1 MSDFRIRIDRAS
13 SRTLTDQVVRGI
25 RSAILEGSLPVGSVL
40 PSREKIASDC
50 GVSVNV
56 IREALSC
63 LVTEGLV
70 RARPH
75 IGCEV
80 LRRNKR
86 KMTGH
91 ILRILGENDGSYI
104 WSVVTSVLQREL
116 SAVGLRCPQ
125 VAVTT
130 GANGR
135 PDYTW
140 LEEALDDR
148 PDMAIVF
155 ACKMTV
161 SGIVRILERYGVPYV
176 LVLFVQSDIQ
186 RKGRNCL
193 KSILFDGH
201 EAVNAFVEDCKCRRV
216 LSVCQFGFGKDSLFD
231 AIPQLRAAGIATEE
245 IAVPLKSVLGDLE
258 AIQRLAAETMSKRL
272 ARGPLSELLFFTDD
286 YLALGAIPVLLE
298 RGVKIPQDVKVVSLA
313 NRGFG
318 PVFPKRLTRIETD
331 CPGDAVRIA
340 RAIVGWT
347 RTGEVSGIDS
357 ISPRYLRG
365 ETF

>member
-1 MSDFRIRIDRAS
+1 MSDFRIKIDRAS
-13 SRTLTDQVVRGI
+13 SRTLTDQLLCGI
-25 RSAILEGSLPVGSVL
+25 RSAILGGSLPVGSVL

-56 IREALSC
+56 VREALSC

-80 LRRNKR
+80 LRRSKR

-91 ILRILGENDGSYI
+91 ILRILGENDGSYM

-116 SAVGLRCPQ
+116 CAAGLCCPQ

-135 PDYTW
+135 SDYTW
-140 LEEALDDR
+140 LKEALNDR

-155 ACKMTV
+155 ACNMAV
-161 SGIVRILERYGVPYV
+161 SGIVRLLERKNVPYV
-176 LVLFVQSDIQ
+176 LVLSDIP
-186 RKGRNCL
+186 RRGRRCL
-193 KSILFDGH
+193 KTIPFDGY
-201 EAVNAFVEDCKCRRV
+201 EAVNAFVEDCRRRRV

-245 IAVPLKSVLGDLE
+245 IDIPLKSVLGDLE

-331 CPGDAVRIA
+331 CPGDAARIA

-347 RTGEVSGIDS
+347 RTDEISGIDS
-357 ISPRYLRG
+357 ISPHYLRG